1 MPFVNIRIVREVIA
15 ADPERK
21 KAAIADKVANAIS
34 EVAGVGKD
42 DIWVVFE
49 EVAARDWY
57 VGTTSVECGE
67 RARSERL
74 GEGAP
79 VMTHA
84 ALSPGFENL
93 INLDAPIT
101 RI

>member
-49 EVAARDWY
+49 EV
-57 VGTTSVECGE
+57 
-67 RARSERL
+67 L
-74 GEGAP
+74 
-79 VMTHA
+79 
-84 ALSPGFENL
+84 
-93 INLDAPIT
+93 
-101 RI
+101 